1 MNSSS
6 DLQAL
11 KKCAVDISDQAYLA
25 VLDTLKE
32 STVQQLRGR
41 FQTIM
46 HHAEM
51 ALDVLEKHG
60 ESGTLG
66 PTKKLGMTDV
76 NPNSFDFGTPPR

>member
-32 STVQQLRGR
+32 STAQQLRGR

-51 ALDVLEKHG
+51 ALEVLEKHG
-60 ESGTLG
+60 ETGTLG
-66 PTKKLGMTDV
+66 PTRKSGIPEV
-76 NPNSFDFGTPPR
+76 NPGAFDLGPPPR